1 MNAARR
7 IDMSGLNPA
16 APANFNQPRTGT
28 LSGTTYSIQWV
39 WIDVT
44 SVTCN

>member
-1 MNAARR
+1 MTGV
-7 IDMSGLNPA
+7 SPA
-16 APANFNQPRTGT
+16 PVNFTQPRQAANN
-28 LSGTTYSIQWV
+28 GTTYQIQWV